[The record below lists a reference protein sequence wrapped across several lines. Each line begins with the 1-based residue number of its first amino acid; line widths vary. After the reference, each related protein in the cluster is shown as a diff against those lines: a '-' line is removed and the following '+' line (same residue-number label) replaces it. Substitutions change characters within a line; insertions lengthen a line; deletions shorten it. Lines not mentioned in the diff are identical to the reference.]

1 MAFFCPLLGT
11 SPLLTLQSVEPRPFF
26 QVLCAVKRPTLYCLL
41 ALLALLTPLCFGQLK
56 SCYYDVGSPAND
68 FPCDPAANVSICCG
82 GSYYCAEDF
91 YCINRVGSWGVGSCT
106 DKRWQDP
113 ACPLPL
119 DHGGFFNFTLNT
131 TNCLDL
137 PESGQS
143 DLLFQWT
150 RSSGGKTSKQRTSTN
165 RGRPSKQLSQC

>member
-1 MAFFCPLLGT
+1 MFQEWLLVRRRQWLLFCPLLGT
-11 SPLLTLQSVEPRPFF
+11 SPPLTLQSVEPRPFF
-26 QVLCAVKRPTLYCLL
+26 QVLCTVKRPTLYCLL

-91 YCINRVGSWGVGSCT
+91 YCIIRVGSWGVGSCT

-119 DHGGFFNFTLNT
+119 G
-131 TNCLDL
+131 
-137 PESGQS
+137 
-143 DLLFQWT
+143 
-150 RSSGGKTSKQRTSTN
+150 SSCVPARHALAQVSV
-165 RGRPSKQLSQC
+165 